1 MMITCTACEAN
12 ASYPIKDYLA
22 ELSFQSGIGYSM
34 NFEENFS
41 GLSDWGIVD
50 QSDRELL
57 DKDLDYNYL
66 GKTISRLLESD
77 DIGLNVLKNKGYID
91 RNIDGNKKVDK
102 ATAKLVIEKAVEAI
116 NNKEIITHYDF
127 EFKEEVKDKKDD
139 LKDGDIVLDD
149 NKFYVVEKTTEDQI
163 IYEREAEF
171 DEVYAWLDIEDS
183 FEIDFTK
190 AEVISYG
197 DEESSLNYRN
207 NYYTLLSSNNHVFN
221 KDGFRISYTLNRS
234 GIDVHISKNVKGLNV
249 YCDASINNVKP
260 TFKWKAKEDDLKNS
274 YFKISFNSTEE
285 LGLST
290 GKYGNYHL
298 KFKDLDKSSFRSLL
312 RSMVEPMDDEVEAS
326 IPICQIKTPI
336 PELPTAFLNLDLYVK
351 IYASGK
357 IELVLY
363 NTHELGY
370 ETKDGQIRFINDNTH
385 RLDSIIQASGKAAL
399 AVNMSLE
406 AVGMRLC
413 DIEVDGGLKAVLQSI
428 LHMYDDEGNLESH
441 DSNIAYSTLSE
452 ISKDNPNV
460 KVCADVSLYWLLDMV
475 INTSKTK
482 MNKLGLSKT
491 FHILDDDNQVFGNM
505 HHIENGH
512 FVKKCTYGKR
522 EGLMS
527 MDKVSSN
534 KIVLDSYAEV
544 LKINETYEIVVKGL
558 PEGYK
563 VTDLLYSSGDDKIAR
578 VSSGTI
584 TAVSPGSVKIK
595 VSTKDDKYNAYV
607 NILVST
613 G

>member
-91 RNIDGNKKVDK
+91 RNIDGNKKVDE
-102 ATAKLVIEKAVEAI
+102 ATAKLVIEKAVDAI

-336 PELPTAFLNLDLYVK
+336 PELPTAFLNLDLYVN

-452 ISKDNPNV
+452 ISKENPNV

-482 MNKLGLSKT
+482 MNKLGFSKT

>member
-1 MMITCTACEAN
+1 MMITCAACEAN

-91 RNIDGNKKVDK
+91 RNIDGNKKVDE
-102 ATAKLVIEKAVEAI
+102 ATAKLVIEKAVDAI

-336 PELPTAFLNLDLYVK
+336 PELPTAFLNLDLYVN

-452 ISKDNPNV
+452 ISKENPNV